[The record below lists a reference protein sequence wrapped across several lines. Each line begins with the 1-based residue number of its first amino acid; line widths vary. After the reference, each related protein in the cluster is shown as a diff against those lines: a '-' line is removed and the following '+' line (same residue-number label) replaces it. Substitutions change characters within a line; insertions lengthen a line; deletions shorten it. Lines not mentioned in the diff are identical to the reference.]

1 MFNIDSEKEKILS
14 VLSKDQKISTN
25 QLFEIISSKD
35 LHPNH
40 IYRLIPEVMNDLN
53 KTIQIVTR
61 KNEEVFSVSKNKK
74 DRRINDYVLNRS
86 YVLKK

>member
-1 MFNIDSEKEKILS
+1 MFKIEPEKEKILS
-14 VLSKDQKISTN
+14 VLSKHQKISTN

-53 KTIQIVTR
+53 KTIQLVTHKMKKYLVSR
-61 KNEEVFSVSKNKK
+61 KTKK
-74 DRRINDYVLNRS
+74 TFKLMIMS
-86 YVLKK
+86 